1 MNLKLILS
9 SLLLYFCIHL
19 KSINE
24 HHAGCC
30 CILRL
35 GFSYYLRVN
44 LICLL
49 ECVLVVLVPQHVIV
63 LFLVGCLILESLFIM
78 CMNCCVVG
86 VIILIMFLLCFS
98 YFSSINP
105 SKLFLIRL
113 HQSIITLFLHCF
125 PHSLKLLLFFPIISV
140 LSVSPFNRL
149 PFTSFDLCSFSH

>member
-1 MNLKLILS
+1 M
-9 SLLLYFCIHL
+9 YFCRHL

-24 HHAGCC
+24 HHGDCC
-30 CILRL
+30 CILRSE
-35 GFSYYLRVN
+35 FSYYLRVS
-44 LICLL
+44 LICSLG
-49 ECVLVVLVPQHVIV
+49 CVLVVLVPHQVIV
-63 LFLVGCLILESLFIM
+63 LFLIGCLILESLFIM

-105 SKLFLIRL
+105 SKLFLIHL
-113 HQSIITLFLHCF
+113 LQSIITLLLHCF

-149 PFTSFDLCSFSH
+149 PFTSFYPCCFSH